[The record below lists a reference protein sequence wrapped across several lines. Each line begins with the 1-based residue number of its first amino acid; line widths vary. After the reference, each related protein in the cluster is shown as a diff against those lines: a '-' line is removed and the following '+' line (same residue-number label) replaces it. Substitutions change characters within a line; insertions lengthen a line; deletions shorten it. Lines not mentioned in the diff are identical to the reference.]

1 MFFVSITVK
10 RSPLSL
16 SLPFSLCLTHQSTNP
31 IFWSRHG
38 NTTLSLPSESR
49 KNLKLLRAQSWGNS
63 LCPMR
68 RSLCADRGDPETR
81 FLATC
86 QFSARDGALIASVVT
101 MNGDRCTRHSGRRM
115 NVSMER
121 YLWSVARLALGI
133 VAIELERRKISFF
146 FTFLREKSRDW
157 KLEGLFLF
165 LMLIIAEWML
175 SKLRINI
182 GFFYKFQQSAITL
195 KRNITLYVW

>member
-1 MFFVSITVK
+1 MFFVSTTVK

-16 SLPFSLCLTHQSTNP
+16 SLLFSLCLTHQSTNP

-133 VAIELERRKISFF
+133 VVIELERRKLFF
-146 FTFLREKSRDW
+146 SPFWEKNREIGSW
-157 KLEGLFLF
+157 KD
-165 LMLIIAEWML
+165 
-175 SKLRINI
+175 
-182 GFFYKFQQSAITL
+182 FFYF
-195 KRNITLYVW
+195 

>member
-1 MFFVSITVK
+1 MFFVSTTVK

-121 YLWSVARLALGI
+121 YLWSVARLAGYWIRTAENFFFFHLF
-133 VAIELERRKISFF
+133 ERKIARLEVGRTFF
-146 FTFLREKSRDW
+146 IFNANNRGMD
-157 KLEGLFLF
+157 
-165 LMLIIAEWML
+165 AE
-175 SKLRINI
+175 
-182 GFFYKFQQSAITL
+182 
-195 KRNITLYVW
+195 